1 MKKPTFKI
9 RFFAFAIV
17 ALAVFAGFRISNAQ
31 VVRDSVPE
39 LMKIDIVEH
48 LGNKLPLDLQFIDD
62 RGQPVTLGDY
72 FGNEKPVLL
81 TLGYYECPMLC
92 NLVFNGVSD
101 GIRQLGWVPGEKY
114 EVISVSIDSTET
126 SPLAAAK
133 KANYIK
139 AMEMPGAEKG
149 WHFLVGNQSQAR
161 TLAEAIGFKYYFVPE
176 RNEFAHAAATY
187 LISPDGVITRYLYG
201 IQYTGRDLKLGL
213 LEASD
218 GKIGTTLDRIILYCF
233 HYDSEAN
240 SYVLMARNVMKLGG
254 LVSVVSIGF
263 FVGMLWIR
271 DRNKMKTKPVLGSLE
286 PGNKTRVVG
295 Y

>member
-1 MKKPTFKI
+1 MKKPVFNI
-9 RFFAFAIV
+9 EFFALVIL
-17 ALAVFAGFRISNAQ
+17 ALAFFAGIEKSNAQ

-39 LMKIDIVEH
+39 LMNIDIVEH
-48 LGNKLPLDLQFIDD
+48 LGDKLPLDLQFIDD
-62 RGQPVTLGDY
+62 HGQPVLLGDY
-72 FGNEKPVLL
+72 FGREKPVLL

-101 GIRQLGWVPGEKY
+101 GIKQLGWVPGEKY

-126 SPLAAAK
+126 SELAAAK

-139 AMEMPGAEKG
+139 AMEMPGAEMG
-149 WHFLVGNQSQAR
+149 WHFLVGNQSQAKI
-161 TLAEAIGFKYYFVPE
+161 LAGAIGFKYYYVTE
-176 RNEFAHAAATY
+176 RDEFAHAAAAY

-233 HYDSEAN
+233 HYDPEAN
-240 SYVLMARNVMKLGG
+240 SYVLMAQNVMKLGG
-254 LVSVVSIGF
+254 LVSVVFLGVI
-263 FVGMLWIR
+263 VGTLWVK
-271 DRNKMKTKPVLGSLE
+271 DRRKSKNEAAFLSSE
-286 PGNKTRVVG
+286 PNSKARV
-295 Y
+295 